1 MEPTRLERRVLW
13 LWLITS
19 ALLGYWFA
27 WVAVTAIAYPGA
39 DSGGNL
45 VYYSTAAG
53 HTVYPFTS
61 VAAALG
67 VLGVGLGVYLAE
79 RPSRLATPLALL
91 VGYVGAIGMINLYEQ
106 VFLVGLETS
115 TRSSYWWIVDWGNP
129 GAAVF
134 SVVGVTWVLAS
145 LPWWR
150 RANLGLAAPW
160 IALWLGA
167 MVVWMAFGFPP
178 VESGLGWVY
187 ALNALS
193 RIASEMIPVAL
204 VAPEGV
210 RLRIRNLLLRREWQ
224 HGPPAPSRTSPPVT

>member
-1 MEPTRLERRVLW
+1 MEPTRLERRFLW

-45 VYYSTAAG
+45 VYYSSAAG
-53 HTVYPFTS
+53 HTVYPFTY

-67 VLGVGLGVYLAE
+67 VLGVALGVYLAE
-79 RPSRLATPLALL
+79 RPSRRAIPLALL
-91 VGYVGAIGMINLYEQ
+91 VGYVGALGMINLYEQ

-115 TRSSYWWIVDWGNP
+115 THSNSWWVVDWGSP

-134 SVVGVTWVLAS
+134 SFIGVTWVFAS

-150 RANLGLAAPW
+150 RANLGLAAPCM
-160 IALWLGA
+160 ALWLGA
-167 MVVWMAFGFPP
+167 MGVWMAFGFPP
-178 VESGLGWVY
+178 VQSGLGWVY
-187 ALNALS
+187 DLNALS
-193 RIASEMIPVAL
+193 RIASAMVPVAL
-204 VAPEGV
+204 AAPEGV
-210 RLRIRNLLLRREWQ
+210 RLRSRNLLLHPWWKR
-224 HGPPAPSRTSPPVT
+224 GAPAVSRSSP